1 MPSVD
6 WKRAEDA
13 PRDLFNIAAAITLTC
28 DCGRGARMVI
38 VAGRLN
44 GKWVVPSDFEH
55 EFVITHY
62 CQLPPLPETI
72 Q

>member
-13 PRDLFNIAAAITLTC
+13 PRDLFNIAAAI
-28 DCGRGARMVI
+28 
-38 VAGRLN
+38 
-44 GKWVVPSDFEH
+44 EH